1 MNIAEVKSF
10 LGVASLDFQNV
21 LNEEGLPTSWYKAW
35 INSSRVSV
43 LVHEDMREK
52 LATSVN
58 LSLKDKGVSTSKSG
72 EEYRTYIIV
81 EFNHVEFSV

>member
-1 MNIAEVKSF
+1 MNIFDIKKF
-10 LGVASLDFQNV
+10 LGVASLDFQRV
-21 LNEEGLPTSWYKAW
+21 QDKDGVDTVWYKAW